1 MNTRFRI
8 LFLTLLCTAGFIDTI
23 FAQAY
28 RIETNIKGFKDSTFV
43 VGHYNRNRTQF
54 VPKDSAKA
62 DAHGNFVF
70 EGTNDLPGGLYV
82 ILFPGNS
89 RWIEFLYSGKE
100 PRFSMST
107 DTSDVIAHMK
117 IKGSKENEIFYAY
130 QNEIIRR
137 EKEVE
142 ALQKEKNEA
151 KIKQLRDEFK
161 QYREKFLKDNA
172 GTFAVQLLNMSSDP
186 EIPAAPK
193 LANGKTDSL
202 WVFNYYKAH
211 YWDSFDFADPRIM
224 RTPFL
229 EPKLDRYIKN
239 LVVQTPD
246 SLIKEADWIIK
257 KASANEEVKSFV
269 VYYLANQY
277 ENPKTV
283 GTEDLWVHLAEKYYL
298 AGQMG
303 VSDETKKKI
312 ADKVNTL
319 KPLLV
324 NKTFPALTLADPLGK
339 KVNVQAIPANYT
351 VLFFYAPTCGHCKE
365 SAPKLKDFYDKNK
378 VNGVK
383 VVTISTEHNMEEW
396 KSFLTTYHLEE
407 LTNTFDT
414 LKEYDFNRK
423 FDVVTTPTIYILD
436 KNKKI
441 IARKMPVDQ
450 LDDFLN
456 YYRNKQ
462 VKKL

>member
-1 MNTRFRI
+1 
-8 LFLTLLCTAGFIDTI
+8 
-23 FAQAY
+23 
-28 RIETNIKGFKDSTFV
+28 
-43 VGHYNRNRTQF
+43 
-54 VPKDSAKA
+54 
-62 DAHGNFVF
+62 
-70 EGTNDLPGGLYV
+70 
-82 ILFPGNS
+82 
-89 RWIEFLYSGKE
+89 
-100 PRFSMST
+100 
-107 DTSDVIAHMK
+107 
-117 IKGSKENEIFYAY
+117 
-130 QNEIIRR
+130 
-137 EKEVE
+137 
-142 ALQKEKNEA
+142 
-151 KIKQLRDEFK
+151 
-161 QYREKFLKDNA
+161 
-172 GTFAVQLLNMSSDP
+172 
-186 EIPAAPK
+186 
-193 LANGKTDSL
+193 
-202 WVFNYYKAH
+202 
-211 YWDSFDFADPRIM
+211 
-224 RTPFL
+224 
-229 EPKLDRYIKN
+229 
-239 LVVQTPD
+239 
-246 SLIKEADWIIK
+246 
-257 KASANEEVKSFV
+257 
-269 VYYLANQY
+269 
-277 ENPKTV
+277 
-283 GTEDLWVHLAEKYYL
+283 
-298 AGQMG
+298 MG

-339 KVNVQAIPANYT
+339 KVNVQAIPANYM